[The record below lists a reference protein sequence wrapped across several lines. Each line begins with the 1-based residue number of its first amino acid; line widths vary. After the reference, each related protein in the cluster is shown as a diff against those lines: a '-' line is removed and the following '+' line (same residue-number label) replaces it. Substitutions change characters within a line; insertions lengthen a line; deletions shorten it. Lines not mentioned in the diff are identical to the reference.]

1 MFERLMPRQVAF
13 FDYFDR
19 MAEKTLEGSRALV
32 EMLEAFD
39 DVAERAG
46 RIKTIEHE
54 GDMLTHDCIE
64 ELHKTFITPID
75 RDSIHRLVTRMDDV
89 LDLIESVAQRMALYD
104 VGAATPESVGLA
116 RVLLLSVEQVG
127 KAVRGL
133 RDMKNAREILAE
145 CVEINRLENEADT
158 LLRVAVGGLFRDVK
172 DPLTVMKWKELYEG
186 IEEAT
191 DRCEDVANLV
201 EGIVLEHA

>member
-19 MAEKTLEGSRALV
+19 MAAKALEGSRALL
-32 EMLEAFD
+32 EMLEVFD
-39 DVAERAG
+39 DVPERAG
-46 RIKTIEHE
+46 RLKTIEHE
-54 GDMLTHDCIE
+54 GDLITHECIE

-89 LDLIESVAQRMALYD
+89 LDLIESVAQRMSLYE
-104 VGAATPESVGLA
+104 VGKPTPESVGLA
-116 RVLLLSVEQVG
+116 RVLLLSVEQMG

-133 RDMKNAREILAE
+133 RNMKNAREIQAE

-158 LLRVAVGGLFRDVK
+158 LLRLAVGGLFRDEK
-172 DPLTVMKWKELYEG
+172 DPLTVMKWKEIYEG

-191 DRCEDVANLV
+191 DRCEDIANLV

>member
-1 MFERLMPRQVAF
+1 MPRQVAF

-19 MAEKTLEGSRALV
+19 MAAKALEGSRALL
-32 EMLEAFD
+32 EMLEVFD
-39 DVAERAG
+39 DVPERAG

-54 GDMLTHDCIE
+54 GDMITHECIE

-89 LDLIESVAQRMALYD
+89 LDLIESVAQRMALYE
-104 VGAATPESVGLA
+104 VGKPTPESVGLA

-133 RDMKNAREILAE
+133 RDMKNAREIQAE

-158 LLRVAVGGLFRDVK
+158 LLRLAVGGLFRDEK

>member
-19 MAEKTLEGSRALV
+19 MAAKALEGSRALL
-32 EMLEAFD
+32 EMLEVFD
-39 DVAERAG
+39 DVPERAG

-54 GDMLTHDCIE
+54 GDMITHECIE

-89 LDLIESVAQRMALYD
+89 LDLIESVAQRMALYE
-104 VGAATPESVGLA
+104 VGKPTPESVGLA

-133 RDMKNAREILAE
+133 RDMKNAREIQAE

-158 LLRVAVGGLFRDVK
+158 LLRLAVGGLFRDEK

>member
-19 MAEKTLEGSRALV
+19 MAAKALEGSRALL

-54 GDMLTHDCIE
+54 GDMITHECIE

-89 LDLIESVAQRMALYD
+89 LDLIESVAQRMSLYEID
-104 VGAATPESVGLA
+104 APTPESIGLA

-133 RDMKNAREILAE
+133 RDMKNAREIQAE

-158 LLRVAVGGLFRDVK
+158 LLRLAVGALFRDGK

>member
-19 MAEKTLEGSRALV
+19 MAAKALEGSRALL
-32 EMLEAFD
+32 EMLEVFD

-54 GDMLTHDCIE
+54 GDMITHECIE

-104 VGAATPESVGLA
+104 VDKPTPESVGLA

-133 RDMKNAREILAE
+133 RDMKNARDIQTE

-158 LLRVAVGGLFRDVK
+158 LLRSAVGALFRNEK

>member
-19 MAEKTLEGSRALV
+19 MAAKALEGSRALL
-32 EMLEAFD
+32 EMLEVFD
-39 DVAERAG
+39 DVPERAG

-54 GDMLTHDCIE
+54 GDMITHECIE

-89 LDLIESVAQRMALYD
+89 LDLIESVAQRMAIYE
-104 VGAATPESVGLA
+104 VGKPTPESVGLA

-133 RDMKNAREILAE
+133 RDMKNAREIQAE

-158 LLRVAVGGLFRDVK
+158 LLRLAVGGLFRDEK

>member
-19 MAEKTLEGSRALV
+19 MASKILEGSRALV

-39 DVAERAG
+39 DVPERAG

-54 GDMLTHDCIE
+54 GDMITHECIE

-104 VGAATPESVGLA
+104 VGKPTPASVDLA
-116 RVLLLSVEQVG
+116 RVLLLSVEQLG

-133 RDMKNAREILAE
+133 RDMKNAREIQAE

-158 LLRVAVGGLFRDVK
+158 LLRSAVGALFRDEK

>member
-1 MFERLMPRQVAF
+1 VFERLMPRQVAF